1 MIEILHRNKQ
11 IFNIW
16 RLLKRT
22 KAKLFPNKKYSL
34 QALRFAIT
42 NICNAKCVF
51 CSYPRLALKSQM
63 MSIEIFQKSLLL
75 LDNRINTVDL
85 SPAVGEP
92 TVDKTWKD
100 KVHIAYK
107 MGYDVAFSTN
117 GWSLINDWEWL
128 LQNYE
133 KFEYIQIS
141 IPSFNE
147 ENYKLQYGVD
157 FGKRVIGGLYKLVSN
172 NKNRLQLNIKIR
184 NRDNPKI
191 EKSSIEYKK
200 FEKFFCEKITCEFT
214 SLWENW
220 SDNVSYDLWS
230 PWMLN
235 RIKVSK
241 PINRPCKALNGAL
254 VNPDGTIRLCACRVV
269 KSDHDDLI
277 VGNVDNT
284 WSELE
289 ANALKIR
296 ARYYKMDFPEACKG
310 CSFYNPE

>member
-1 MIEILHRNKQ
+1 MIDNIVKNKYV
-11 IFNIW
+11 FSTW
-16 RLLKRT
+16 RFLRRI
-22 KAKLFPNKKYSL
+22 KAKIFPKRKYAL

-63 MSIEIFQKSLLL
+63 MSMEVFEKSLQL
-75 LDNRINTVDL
+75 LDKKILTVDL

-92 TVDKTWKD
+92 TVDKTWKE
-100 KVHIAYK
+100 KVNLAHKIGYK
-107 MGYDVAFSTN
+107 VAFSTN

-128 LQNYE
+128 LQNYT
-133 KFEYIQIS
+133 KFDYIQIS
-141 IPSFNE
+141 IPSFDE
-147 ENYKLQYGVD
+147 RNYKIQYGVD
-157 FGKRVIGGLYKLVSN
+157 FGKRVIDGLYKLVVN
-172 NKNRLQLNIKIR
+172 NNNRIQLNIKVR

-191 EKSSIEYKK
+191 EKSSKEYKK

-235 RIKVSK
+235 KIKVSK

-277 VGNVDNT
+277 IGDVNNT
-284 WSELE
+284 WEELE
-289 ANALKIR
+289 KEAIKIR
-296 ARYYKMDFPEACKG
+296 NRYYKMDFPEACRG